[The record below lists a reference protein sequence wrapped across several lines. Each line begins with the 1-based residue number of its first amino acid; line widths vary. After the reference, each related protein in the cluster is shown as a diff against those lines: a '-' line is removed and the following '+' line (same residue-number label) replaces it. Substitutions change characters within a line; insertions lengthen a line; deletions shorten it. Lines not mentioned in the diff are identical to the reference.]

1 MTGDGGGRWG
11 NSVNGGTQHGPVV
24 QAREIG
30 SYTSQHFH
38 FHGGEESGGPLPG
51 TAPTGHQL
59 PLGEVAFKNR
69 VAESGDVLRALDRE
83 VPSGPVHPL
92 IVTLSGISGIGKTA
106 LAVHL
111 AHELKS
117 RFPWSTYVD
126 LDEWRTAGA
135 VDTEA
140 VLKHLLRRL
149 GVREGWLPAGYR
161 DLVGMYKTVTDGA
174 RMVLVLD
181 NVWSADEVTTLLPVS
196 ARSVVLVAGQRRL
209 HALEGPRT
217 VALVLEPLRREP
229 ALDVL
234 SEYIGSTGRQVS
246 PQMVSR
252 LEQLC
257 AGFPIALHTAGGLLR
272 EHPSRRVE
280 RIVADLTAAL
290 HEKGLSVV
298 EAVWNAAY
306 DALDAA
312 DAQRLYHLMPR
323 YSGYDLTLEAAMAL
337 LGTGRDDAEDALD
350 LLTNAGLL
358 ADSPRP
364 GRKRL
369 HDLLRAHA
377 VRRADRYGDPAE
389 TEDGLRRLVAWYRRQ
404 AERADRVIAP
414 ERMRV
419 AEPVPALPYA
429 PDVPF
434 AGEAEARS
442 WLDTERKALYGLVG
456 TASDLG
462 EDTHAWSLCEPLWK
476 HYEDHHNHT
485 DAIRAFGTGRDAA
498 RREGSAEATKAL
510 IRMRCQ
516 LAQALWKAGRPEEA
530 DTETR
535 QALRSA
541 ESVVPD
547 TKLHASA
554 LEFRGK
560 FLAACGR
567 PDDAVPYFER
577 SRALHAALPNPYG
590 VLLQSLLL
598 GRTLRA
604 AGRSAEAGEELETA
618 LALARE
624 EDHPRMI
631 GRTAAELGRTY
642 RDAGRPERAFAAYEE
657 ALDQERRRESTY
669 DQAVLHEELAALA
682 EEAGD
687 RERAEEHRGS
697 ARELRVRAGA
707 EPGRAG
713 EPGTGT

>member
-38 FHGGEESGGPLPG
+38 FHGGEESAGPLPG
-51 TAPTGHQL
+51 PAPTGHQL

-312 DAQRLYHLMPR
+312 DAQRLYRLMPR

-434 AGEAEARS
+434 EGEAEARS

>member
-24 QAREIG
+24 QAGEIG

-38 FHGGEESGGPLPG
+38 FHGGEEGGKPLPSSS
-51 TAPTGHQL
+51 PTGHQL
-59 PLGEVAFKNR
+59 PLGEAAFKNR
-69 VAESGDVLRALDRE
+69 DAESGHVLRALDRDE
-83 VPSGPVHPL
+83 PSGPAHPL

-126 LDEWRTAGA
+126 LDEWRTAGS
-135 VDTEA
+135 VDVEA

-149 GVREGWLPAGYR
+149 GTRESWLPAEYR
-161 DLVGMYKTVTDGA
+161 ELVGMYKTVTGGA
-174 RMVLVLD
+174 RTVLVLD
-181 NVWSADEVTTLLPVS
+181 NVWSADEITTLLPVS
-196 ARSVVLVAGQRRL
+196 ARSVVLVVSQRRL

-217 VALVLEPLRREP
+217 VGLVLEPLLREP

-234 SEYIGSTGRQVS
+234 GEYVRNTGRQVS
-246 PQMVSR
+246 PHAVNQ

-280 RIVADLTAAL
+280 RIVADLTADL

-306 DALDAA
+306 DALDVAA
-312 DAQRLYHLMPR
+312 AQRLYRLMPR
-323 YSGYDLTLEAAMAL
+323 YSGYDITLEAAMAL

-350 LLTNAGLL
+350 LLANASLL

-377 VRRADRYGDPAE
+377 TRRADRHGDPAE
-389 TEDGLRRLVAWYRRQ
+389 TEEGLRRLVAWYRRQ
-404 AERADRVIAP
+404 AERADRMIAP
-414 ERMRV
+414 ARMRV
-419 AEPVPALPYA
+419 AEPVPALAYA
-429 PDVPF
+429 PDIPF
-434 AGEAEARS
+434 ASGAEARS
-442 WLDTERKALYGLVG
+442 WLDTERKALYGLVR

-462 EDTHAWSLCEPLWK
+462 EDTHAWSLCDPLWK
-476 HYEDHHNHT
+476 HYEDHHNHA
-485 DAIRAFGTGRDAA
+485 DAIRAFETGRDAA
-498 RREGSAEATKAL
+498 RRDGSADAAKAL

-516 LAQALWKAGRPEEA
+516 LAQALWKADRPDEA
-530 DTETR
+530 DTETH

-541 ESVVPD
+541 ESVVPG

-560 FLAACGR
+560 FLASRRR
-567 PDDAVPYFER
+567 PDEAVSNFER
-577 SRALHAALPNPYG
+577 SRAIHDAVGNPYG
-590 VLLQSLLL
+590 VLLQGFLL

-604 AGRSAEAGEELETA
+604 AGRPDEAGAELETT
-618 LALARE
+618 LGLARE
-624 EDHPRMI
+624 QDHTRMI
-631 GRTAAELGRTY
+631 GRTAAELGRTH
-642 RDAGRPERAFAAYEE
+642 RDAGRPEQAVAAYEE
-657 ALDQERRRESTY
+657 ALTQERRRKSTY

-682 EEAGD
+682 VETGD
-687 RERAEEHRGS
+687 RETAREHRSS
-697 ARELRVRAGA
+697 AEELRVRAGA
-707 EPGRAG
+707 EPGP
-713 EPGTGT
+713 ELGT